1 MGNVEAGK
9 AANIDLKH
17 KIGRI
22 ITATVLSPVL
32 RSETTDTNGS
42 IEKAKDVLKRGQGLM
57 IIINHFSGKDPIQAI
72 REVFRYP
79 VMNDKKVIAPI
90 AVHTDNPMVHFVG
103 KITDTAP
110 KPIVTQKTI
119 DAGKN
124 NGRPLN
130 DGMKEYLEDSI
141 NLLKKGGIVV
151 LAPQGTRMPHLGQ
164 PNSPTIGTLMAAA
177 KRNKLE
183 NFAFLFIGFG
193 MKDVDDYSKKTKL
206 NPRDRYTVN
215 IGSLLMSEEIL
226 ARAEGKF
233 KNVDAVIYDE
243 LRKAVPENYK

>member
-1 MGNVEAGK
+1 MTNAEAGK
-9 AANIDLKH
+9 ASNIDFPH
-17 KIGRI
+17 KVGRI
-22 ITATVLSPVL
+22 ATMAVLGPVL
-32 RSETTDTNGS
+32 RSETTDINDS
-42 IEKAKDVLKRGQGLM
+42 IEKVKDVLKRGAGLI

-79 VMNDKKVIAPI
+79 VMNDKKIIVPI
-90 AVHTDNPMVHFVG
+90 AVHTDNPIVHVVG
-103 KITDTAP
+103 KITDTTP

-141 NLLKKGGIVV
+141 SLLKKGGIVV
-151 LAPQGTRMPHLGQ
+151 LAPQGTRMPRLGQ
-164 PNSPTIGTLMAAA
+164 PNSPTVGTLMAAA

-183 NFAFLFIGFG
+183 NYAFLFIGFG
-193 MKDVDDYSKKTKL
+193 MREVDDYSKKTKL

-215 IGSLLMSEEIL
+215 IGALLMSDEIL

-243 LRKAVPENYK
+243 LRKAVPETYK

>member
-1 MGNVEAGK
+1 MGNPEAGRV
-9 AANIDLKH
+9 ANIDFKH

-22 ITATVLSPVL
+22 VTAAVLSPVL
-32 RSETTDTNGS
+32 RSETTDANGS
-42 IEKAKDVLKRGQGLM
+42 IEKAKDVLKRGEGLI
-57 IIINHFSGKDPIQAI
+57 IIINHFSGKDPIQVI

-79 VMNDKKVIAPI
+79 VMNDKKIIAPI
-90 AVHTDNPMVHFVG
+90 AVHTDNPIVHVVG

-164 PNSPTIGTLMAAA
+164 PNSPAVGTLMAAA

-183 NFAFLFIGFG
+183 NYAFLFIGFG
-193 MKDVDDYSKKTKL
+193 IKGLNDYSSKTKL
-206 NPRDRYTVN
+206 NPRDRYTAN
-215 IGSLLMSEEIL
+215 IGALLMSDEIL
-226 ARAEGKF
+226 ARTEGKF

-243 LRKAVPENYK
+243 LRKVVPETYK